1 MIVRDLKDADIA
13 VLREIYDRAK
23 HDFSW
28 PELMKQDEVSVIVD
42 DYDVPLM
49 AACSKVIPEVTLI
62 CAPGG
67 KLHALIKL
75 EGIRLLHESLRDK
88 LVRRGFTEA
97 LASVP
102 ADLEKNY
109 GRHLQRHFGWEPISP
124 TYRIGDWKKAG
135 T

>member
-1 MIVRDLKDADIA
+1 VIVRDLKDTDIA
-13 VLREIYDRAK
+13 VLREIYERAK
-23 HDFSW
+23 YDFSW
-28 PELMKQDEVSVIVD
+28 PELKKQDEVSVIVD

-67 KLHALIKL
+67 RTHPLVKL
-75 EGIRLLHESLRDK
+75 EAIAMLHESLREK
-88 LVRRGFTEA
+88 LTAKGFTEA

-102 ADLEKNY
+102 MDLEKNY

-135 T
+135 A